1 MARDSVRPEL
11 SSSRLFTQGSK
22 DLNSGVV
29 DATHYNFMSSSF
41 KTNEYLS
48 DSGIFGIV
56 APLVYQM
63 DLIKDDIDNI
73 HSEVSASAYTE
84 TINSGSFISEIKTF
98 TARDTTPSVKNGHLF
113 KTANDRG
120 ISITEF
126 DDGAAGQQITIIIKD
141 GNTGFTHD
149 RSKLFLNG
157 GNNVLRFVSGDT
169 ISFVYDG
176 TTWYETHR
184 SDNT

>member
-1 MARDSVRPEL
+1 MARYKTKVKSERFFITG
-11 SSSRLFTQGSK
+11 SSRAKKSDTILT
-22 DLNSGVV
+22 
-29 DATHYNFMSSSF
+29 SSF
-41 KTNEYLS
+41 NKMSESFASNEYLD
-48 DSGIFGIV
+48 DSNIWESQGAVI
-56 APLVYQM
+56 YQ
-63 DLIKDDIDNI
+63 LQNLKDDIDDL
-73 HSEVSASAYTE
+73 HAEVSSSVYE
-84 TINSGSFISEIKTF
+84 SQINSGSFVSEIKTF

-176 TTWYETHR
+176 TTWYETNR